1 MKTMRILFSAWL
13 LLFTVAPTI
22 CQTITNQ
29 PPAFKPEIRIPS
41 ITPRWK
47 REGDNESPEIT
58 IEEIER
64 CIGQD
69 VDMQHDLNLV
79 KSKQA
84 ELEPERAEIERLSL
98 GYKQRSSE
106 LESNRMKLQELS
118 SRIETESVKLSQQ
131 LVALEKRKS
140 TTPKSQ
146 AEVNAINAQ
155 VSSYNSDVVRFN
167 KSRLNLLSDQ
177 DIFNGSVDIHNGTLT
192 NFSQRVNSFNEKNG
206 LFQVMVSNLNKKSEQ
221 HIANCSGEKL
231 IRK

>member
-1 MKTMRILFSAWL
+1 MKTMRVLFSAWL
-13 LLFTVAPTI
+13 LLFTVTPTI
-22 CQTITNQ
+22 CQSITNQ
-29 PPAFKPEIRIPS
+29 SPAFKPEIRIPS

-47 REGDNESPEIT
+47 LEGDNESPEIT

-79 KSKQA
+79 KSKLA
-84 ELEPERAEIERLSL
+84 ELEPERTEIEKLSL
-98 GYKQRSSE
+98 GYIQRSSE
-106 LESNRMKLQELS
+106 LENNRTKLQELS

-131 LVALEKRKS
+131 LMALEKRKS

-146 AEVNAINAQ
+146 AERNAINAQ

-167 KSRLNLLSDQ
+167 KLRMNFLSDQ
-177 DIFNGSVDIHNGTLT
+177 DIFNGSVDIHNGTLA
-192 NFSQRVNSFNEKNG
+192 NFSQRVNSFNDKSD

-221 HIANCSGEKL
+221 HIAHCSGERL